1 MQGTAS
7 TLVWSQQQQ
16 RMESDK
22 NNGKVGKLAYQ
33 QYVQFLQGIACSSGT
48 YILLND
54 TPNPKW
60 GFAFKCCNVSYM
72 VQGAV
77 CILFVPLI

>member
-16 RMESDK
+16 HMESDK

-60 GFAFKCCNVSYM
+60 GALHLNVVMLHTWFRGLY
-72 VQGAV
+72 V
-77 CILFVPLI
+77 FPLSL